1 MASRKEQNGMR
12 LGGLIVT
19 GVGVFFL
26 LETLDLIPNV
36 GRMWPVIPIVV
47 GVSLIVTSFG
57 KPDPER
63 DDRDPSTKEL

>member
-1 MASRKEQNGMR
+1 MASQQERNGMR

-26 LETLDLIPNV
+26 LEQLDLIPHV
-36 GRMWPVIPIVV
+36 GKMWPVIPIIV
-47 GVSLIVTSFG
+47 GVSLIVSSFG

-63 DDRDPSTKEL
+63 DDRDPSTKDL